1 MKRSTVTSAQQV
13 RSTAELAHGRTIAC
27 GWISSGGAVHTS
39 QAEKPKDRVRSGP
52 YGARTAQARQNKKAT
67 GDIVVR
73 IRVHEHKCFQG
84 ISPASASSRW
94 VGGVTPN
101 ATGERR
107 TGRSTATKKN
117 ESLTLPSTTSER

>member
-52 YGARTAQARQNKKAT
+52 
-67 GDIVVR
+67 R